1 MLTGN
6 RARKASLYG
15 RLLNDPHI
23 QTFFNIR
30 IVLVDTELLLFKVGY
45 HAFIY
50 PNHKLY
56 TNLQMPCL

>member
-23 QTFFNIR
+23 QKFGDFR
-30 IVLVDTELLLFKVGY
+30 IVLVDTELLLFTVGS
-45 HAFIY
+45 AR
-50 PNHKLY
+50 P
-56 TNLQMPCL
+56 